1 MTKSKALAIIR
12 KAIEAKGTEQTI
24 VLYYDVFKY
33 RLDLLKYWVKN
44 KKRSSK
50 IQDKQKYLCLKMTLQ
65 ALLEVVEKE
74 GVTANIGDDE
84 HYLTAAVVC
93 REIEKDIETFTRI
106 NHLYGAYIKGS
117 MNDLNEYYE
126 ANKQA
131 IDAILGA

>member
-33 RLDLLKYWVKN
+33 RLDMLKYWVKN
-44 KKRSSK
+44 KKRVAY
-50 IQDKQKYLCLKMTLQ
+50 IHDKQKYLCLKMTLQ

-84 HYLTAAVVC
+84 HFLTACVVC

-106 NHLYGAYIKGS
+106 NHLYGAYIKES
-117 MNDLNEYYE
+117 MNDLNKYYE
-126 ANKQA
+126 DNKKA